1 VRETPAF
8 SRYVINAMAEHM
20 RRMNNNSRATQLID
34 GVNARVTTNTALSI
48 EEDATLPPMRSR

>member
-1 VRETPAF
+1 M
-8 SRYVINAMAEHM
+8 NAMAEHM

-34 GVNARVTTNTALSI
+34 GVNARVTTNTALSM